1 MTKLLLWSILFVLC
15 WPVALLAL
23 VVYPLLWLIGLPL
36 RALGSTVRA
45 GVELVLA
52 LALFPILLP
61 ARLLRRV

>member
-23 VVYPLLWLIGLPL
+23 GLYPLLWLVGLPL
-36 RALGSTVRA
+36 RAIGSSVRA

-52 LALFPILLP
+52 LALFPITLP